1 MKPTKLVEPLPPNPN
16 IHEFLAYHIDKS
28 EFTQR
33 EIATACGF
41 GRPSMI
47 SMIKSGDTRMPLER
61 LGVMAAV
68 LSLDLGE
75 LFKLWMK
82 TYYPETL
89 KALLHHAMK
98 RQGTLGEVPGLS
110 RHRAK

>member
-1 MKPTKLVEPLPPNPN
+1 MKPTKLIAPLPADPN

-28 EFTQR
+28 DFTQR

-47 SMIKSGDTRMPLER
+47 SMIKSGDARMPLER

-68 LSLDLGE
+68 LSLDLGK

-89 KALLHHAMK
+89 KALLRHSMK
-98 RQGTLGEVPGLS
+98 REGTPGDS
-110 RHRAK
+110 STHCAK